1 MTEKKPRKPNWTSEE
16 MEVLAEAY
24 LSSYKVIRGKLTPVV
39 TSEVKKRAWE
49 NITDKVNAVSLCLRT
64 VEETRKR
71 LQDVQSCI
79 KKKEAYRKKEA
90 DMTGGGPPTEI
101 TFKPWEL
108 TILSTISPVSIY
120 GIEGG
125 ADTGKEECAVK
136 EVSGPSGD
144 CYVPPG
150 LIVTET
156 VQVDVV
162 ADAEDSQQKCSTSC
176 EVGDFDMRHSRKIE
190 RKTEKQKRHNGPVNG
205 MEDLLEL
212 KRKRLE
218 IEERKVHALE
228 RIATVLER
236 QQSDQMIH
244 HSPSFSVSPIIKFH

>member
-1 MTEKKPRKPNWTSEE
+1 
-16 MEVLAEAY
+16 
-24 LSSYKVIRGKLTPVV
+24 
-39 TSEVKKRAWE
+39 
-49 NITDKVNAVSLCLRT
+49 
-64 VEETRKR
+64 
-71 LQDVQSCI
+71 
-79 KKKEAYRKKEA
+79 
-90 DMTGGGPPTEI
+90 MTGGGPPTEV

-190 RKTEKQKRHNGPVNG
+190 RKTEKQKIHNGPVNG
-205 MEDLLEL
+205 NLFT
-212 KRKRLE
+212 K
-218 IEERKVHALE
+218 
-228 RIATVLER
+228 
-236 QQSDQMIH
+236 
-244 HSPSFSVSPIIKFH
+244 